1 MTKPASDATRPI
13 VIGDAEPEARA
24 QLAATLRQ
32 HGYEVLEAENGLEA
46 LLYVKRVRPA
56 LVIVTLDLPRVAGL
70 EVLRRV
76 RLFDPSIRV
85 VIVGTAAQA
94 ASAEALAEGAVAV
107 LQQPVQASE
116 VLAAV
121 SGPPPGPP
129 PAPSAS
135 AAKAPAARGR
145 ILIVDDNV
153 ELCAILEE
161 ALAPLGHATQIAGDA
176 ASALR
181 LITQGAPEV
190 VLLDI
195 DLPGLSGIAAL
206 PAIHAIA
213 PGARVIMVSGTN
225 DDALARR
232 ALAHGAF
239 DYIVKPVDLTRLAEV
254 VDLALLF

>member
-1 MTKPASDATRPI
+1 MTDDTWGPDI
-13 VIGDAEPEARA
+13 
-24 QLAATLRQ
+24 TL
-32 HGYEVLEAENGLEA
+32 
-46 LLYVKRVRPA
+46 PW
-56 LVIVTLDLPRVAGL
+56 
-70 EVLRRV
+70 RRV
-76 RLFDPSIRV
+76 EP
-85 VIVGTAAQA
+85 T
-94 ASAEALAEGAVAV
+94 LAEGAVAV

-121 SGPPPGPP
+121 SGPPPAPP

-161 ALAPLGHATQIAGDA
+161 ALASLGHATQIAGDA

-181 LITQGAPEV
+181 VITQGAPDV

-239 DYIVKPVDLTRLAEV
+239 DYIVKPVELTRLAEI